1 MIAYKQMPSY
11 VQVSL
16 DGKIV
21 GKIKAYKDQG
31 FRYYPKGFKSGG
43 KIYKSVE
50 DVKKSL
56 IEDKSE

>member
-1 MIAYKQMPSY
+1 MITYKQMPGY

-21 GKIKAYKDQG
+21 GKIKAYKSEG
-31 FRYYPKGFKSGG
+31 FRYYPKGCKDGG

-50 DVKKSL
+50 DVKASL
-56 IEDKSE
+56 REDDE

>member
-1 MIAYKQMPSY
+1 MPGY

-21 GKIKAYKDQG
+21 GKIKAYKSEG
-31 FRYYPKGFKSGG
+31 FRYYPKGCKDGG

-50 DVKKSL
+50 DVKASL
-56 IEDKSE
+56 REDDE